1 MRTKAAFVLGG
12 LVGYVL
18 GTRAGR
24 EQFERIT
31 ASARR
36 VWEDPRV
43 QDGISDAGHRA
54 GAYVQDKAPDLAEKV
69 ADKVTEAI
77 RQAGGSWRAGAD
89 DRGDGRG

>member
-1 MRTKAAFVLGG
+1 MRTKAAFLVGG

-24 EQFERIT
+24 EQFDRIA

-43 QDGISDAGHRA
+43 QSGISDAGQRA
-54 GAYVQDKAPDLAEKV
+54 GAYVQDKAPDIADVV
-69 ADKVTEAI
+69 AGRVTEAV
-77 RQAGGSWRAGAD
+77 RQASDTLRGGRTGNGSV
-89 DRGDGRG
+89 